1 MSEHASDTTGT
12 GTEAAR
18 TASSSSPARPPSGPA
33 PLPVRDA
40 DGVLEVWAPRARTVQ
55 VRLTVPPRGEE
66 TAALPG
72 SARTHSHAQWHTHAE
87 ADAVVRSL
95 EPVGDGWHRLR
106 GDGTD
111 AEDPVAVPSTGT
123 RYAFRLDEDGDWLP
137 DPRSLAQPD
146 GVHGPSEV
154 VRPRLFPHA
163 PWEGRSFRGG
173 VVYEL
178 HVGTFAPSADGG
190 TGTLDTAIERLDHLV
205 ALGVDAVE
213 LMPLA
218 AFPGERGWGYDGV
231 DLMAVH
237 PAYGGPAALA
247 RFVEAAHAR
256 GLAVVL
262 DVVLNHL
269 GPDGNHLGA
278 FGPYFTDR
286 HETPWGWGV
295 NLDDAGSDQVR
306 AFLRGVARFWLVHMQ
321 LDGLRLDAVHELQ
334 DDSPRHF
341 LAELADAVAHWEAE
355 TGRPLTL
362 IAESD
367 RNDPVTVTPTARGGL
382 GMDMQWADDVHH
394 AVHAWIS
401 GERQGYY
408 VDFGSAEVLA
418 RTLTRVFEHAGT
430 LSTFRGRVWGAPVDP
445 STDAYDAHSFVA
457 FLEDHDQV
465 GNRARGDRVHQLLS
479 PGEHAAAITLIL
491 LGAPTPMLFQGEE
504 WACTAPFRYF
514 TDHAEPLGSMVT
526 AGRREEFAQMGWD
539 SSDVPDPQARSTFT
553 DSSLDWEE
561 RDEGAHASMLAWYRT
576 LIGLRRALPELTDPD
591 LGHVG
596 VDVLDEESL
605 VLRRGDVHVLVSRA
619 EGGAGMPA
627 SGTAADREVLAS
639 FGALRRDAQELV
651 VGLAGPG
658 ALVVRRSD
666 AAAQSAEAS

>member
-1 MSEHASDTTGT
+1 MSEHASDAA
-12 GTEAAR
+12 GTEGTR
-18 TASSSSPARPPSGPA
+18 TAPSPSTTRPPSGSA
-33 PLPVRDA
+33 PLPVRDS
-40 DGVLEVWAPRARTVQ
+40 DGALEVWAPRARTVQ
-55 VRLTVPPRGEE
+55 VRLEAPLRGGETESVPDPED
-66 TAALPG
+66 AHV
-72 SARTHSHAQWHTHAE
+72 RT
-87 ADAVVRSL
+87 L
-95 EPVGDGWHRLR
+95 EPVGGGWHRLR
-106 GDGTD
+106 DEGAD
-111 AEDPVAVPSTGT
+111 AEGPAAVPGTGV
-123 RYAFRLDEDGDWLP
+123 RYAFRLDGDGDWLP

-154 VRPRLFPHA
+154 VHPGLFPHA

-178 HVGTFAPSADGG
+178 HVGTFAPPADGG

-218 AFPGERGWGYDGV
+218 TFPGERGWGYDGV

-269 GPDGNHLGA
+269 GPDGNHLSA

-286 HETPWGWGV
+286 HETPWGWAV

-306 AFLRGVARFWLVHMQ
+306 AFLRGVARHWLVDMQ

-341 LAELADAVAHWEAE
+341 LAELADAVADWERE

-367 RNDPVTVTPTARGGL
+367 RNDPATVTPTARGGL

-430 LSTFRGRVWGAPVDP
+430 RSTFRGRVWGAPVDP
-445 STDAYDAHSFVA
+445 ATDAYDAHSFVA

-479 PGEHAAAITLIL
+479 PAEHAAAIALIL

-504 WACTAPFRYF
+504 WACSAPFRYF
-514 TDHAEPLGSMVT
+514 TDHGEQLGAMVT

-539 SSDVPDPQARSTFT
+539 SSDVPDPQSRSTFT
-553 DSSLDWEE
+553 DSFLDWEE
-561 RDEGAHASMLAWYRT
+561 TDEGAHRTMLEWYRT
-576 LIGLRRALPELTDPD
+576 LIGLRRALPELRDPD
-591 LGHVG
+591 LRRVEA
-596 VDVLDEESL
+596 VVLDEESL

-627 SGTAADREVLAS
+627 SGAAAGGEVLAA
-639 FGALRRDAQELV
+639 FGALRRDARERV

-658 ALVVRRSD
+658 ALVVRGSA

>member
-1 MSEHASDTTGT
+1 MSGHG
-12 GTEAAR
+12 
-18 TASSSSPARPPSGPA
+18 SGA
-33 PLPVRDA
+33 GERI
-40 DGVLEVWAPRARTVQ
+40 EVWAPRARTVE
-55 VRLTVPPRGEE
+55 VRLESPVWRADGGPVSG
-66 TAALPG
+66 
-72 SARTHSHAQWHTHAE
+72 
-87 ADAVVRSL
+87 ADASAADVRML
-95 EPVGDGWHRLR
+95 EPSGDGWHRLR
-106 GDGTD
+106 EQQTDPGD
-111 AEDPVAVPSTGT
+111 APAAPAAST
-123 RYAFRLDEDGDWLP
+123 RYAFRLDEEGAWLP

-154 VRPRLFPHA
+154 VHPSLFPHA
-163 PWEGRSFRGG
+163 DWEGRSFRGG

-178 HVGTFAPSADGG
+178 HVGTFAPSADGT
-190 TGTLDTAIERLDHLV
+190 TGTLDSAIERLDHLV
-205 ALGVDAVE
+205 ELGVDAVE

-286 HETPWGWGV
+286 HETPWGWAV
-295 NLDDAGSDQVR
+295 NLDDEGSDQVR
-306 AFLRGVARFWLVHMQ
+306 AFLRGVARYGLVDME

-341 LAELADAVAHWEAE
+341 LAELADAVADWERE
-355 TGRPLTL
+355 IGRPLTL

-367 RNDPVTVTPTARGGL
+367 RNDPATVTPTDRGGL
-382 GMDMQWADDVHH
+382 GMDMQWADDIHH

-430 LSTFRGRVWGAPVDP
+430 YSTFRRRTWGRPVDP
-445 STDAYDAHSFVA
+445 ADGAYDAHSFVA

-479 PGEHAAAITLIL
+479 PAEHAAAIALIL

-504 WACTAPFRYF
+504 WACSAPFRYF
-514 TDHAEPLGSMVT
+514 TDHDEPLGAMVT

-539 SSDVPDPQARSTFT
+539 EADVPDPQARSTFT
-553 DSSLDWEE
+553 DSFLDWEE
-561 RDEGAHASMLAWYRT
+561 KDEGPHSAMLAWYRA
-576 LIGLRRALPELTDPD
+576 LISLRRTLPELRDPD
-591 LGHVG
+591 LTRVRA
-596 VDVLDEESL
+596 DVLDEESL
-605 VLRRGDVHVLVSRA
+605 VLRRGDVHVLVSRSDR
-619 EGGAGMPA
+619 GAALPDAG
-627 SGTAADREVLAS
+627 STEVLAS
-639 FGALRRDAQELV
+639 FGELRRDHRGRA

-658 ALVVRRSD
+658 ALVVR
-666 AAAQSAEAS
+666 APAIASPDDGQVL